1 MAKQEQANA
10 CLLVWTDIPAEDEHE
25 FNEWYSR
32 EHLRSRVVGAP
43 GFGAGR
49 RLVAE
54 IGGPKY
60 VAYYEA
66 ADSTAFTS
74 APYLELVARP
84 DPLSKRFIPRFR
96 NVIRLVGRTLG
107 GRGDDFCGSVGVLA
121 FDVKGSKD
129 RARQWLATELPDQL
143 TKLPGILRA
152 RTFETDREV
161 LGASV
166 RVHTRPDDRV
176 PDFALLVEGTLPEQ
190 VDAARTRILTDAAV
204 EKSVSRA
211 IAYTRTHLMVKI
223 RPV

>member
-1 MAKQEQANA
+1 MAKEDRASA
-10 CLLVWTDIPAEDEHE
+10 CLLVWTDIPTEDEHE

-32 EHLRSRVVGAP
+32 EHLRSRVIGAP

-54 IGGPKY
+54 SGGPKY

-107 GRGDDFCGSVGVLA
+107 GSGGDFCGSVGVLA
-121 FDVKGSKD
+121 FDVRAAKD
-129 RARQWLATELPDQL
+129 RARQWLARELPGEL

-166 RVHTRPDDRV
+166 RVHTRPDDRA
-176 PDFALLVEGTLPEQ
+176 PDFAVLVEGTLPEQ
-190 VDAARTRILTDAAV
+190 IDAARTRILTDAAV
-204 EKSVSRA
+204 AGRGGEA
-211 IAYTRTHLMVKI
+211 IAYARTRLMMEV
-223 RPV
+223 RPT